1 MSNNEKLQQI
11 GANAYACIREL
22 VDALNAVDVCNEDA
36 VRRIEENALSVQ
48 VRSGWTNVG
57 ADLEAEEY
65 CILLS
70 TGGPA
75 TRIVGALDDW
85 RDPISAKL
93 EAQDWFEPWTE
104 YVGAEQDILLD
115 YARCFYFGE

>member
-1 MSNNEKLQQI
+1 MNNNEKLQQI
-11 GANAYACIREL
+11 GANAYACIREM
-22 VDALNAVDVCNEDA
+22 VDALNADGENEDA
-36 VRRIEENALSVQ
+36 RRRIEEDALSAQ

-57 ADLEAEEY
+57 AELKAEEY

-75 TRIVGALDDW
+75 TRIIGTLDDW